1 MNTKVA
7 ACRNTYNRH
16 GNEQHIVDL
25 TRPFWVNKAGYAI
38 CEACAETEKDTE
50 LYAVTK
56 EGQDVNLTARWD
68 WALQLARGMKYVI
81 VPLHYDT
88 EAERKEVDRLAN
100 RIREVGEDA
109 AWEEYRLG
117 EKAV

>member
-1 MNTKVA
+1 
-7 ACRNTYNRH
+7 
-16 GNEQHIVDL
+16 
-25 TRPFWVNKAGYAI
+25 
-38 CEACAETEKDTE
+38 
-50 LYAVTK
+50 
-56 EGQDVNLTARWD
+56 
-68 WALQLARGMKYVI
+68 MKYVI